1 MTDTLMQQGQHGAE
15 VLAGLMHEVFDPLV
29 ESIFDYGGKIVG
41 FAGDGVMALFPID
54 DEATSTALRALTSAS
69 VIQKRF
75 ADNPTRQTL
84 YGKFSISAKLGLA
97 SGSVSWGILC
107 SGDCE
112 QATYYFRGSAVDE
125 SAEAEHHARAG
136 DILLTESLCAL
147 LEGKIEA
154 VPSRAH
160 QRFLAFCSETPDS
173 NPVNFP
179 PIDLEVARRFM
190 PEEVIAH
197 DVRGEF
203 RQVVN
208 LFMRFPD
215 LSEEQLN
222 ELVGRIFELRDR
234 YGGLLNRLDFGD
246 KGCNMLMLWGAPVA
260 YENDIR
266 RALGFLLDLKSEV
279 DFPITAGVTYYIAHA
294 GYLGSMMCEDYT
306 CYGWGVNL
314 ASRFM
319 MSAPAGEIW
328 VDDRIARRVS
338 RRFDIE
344 FVGSQVFKGFAA
356 EQRVHRLLQRKQT
369 TEPIYHGELVGRE
382 EELARLAMFTEPL
395 WRGEFAGLLL
405 ITGDAG
411 IGKGRLVYEFRS
423 SKLFEDRKILWA
435 VCQSDQILR
444 QSFNPLRSW
453 LAGYFGFSHGQSVE
467 ERRQSFDARLD
478 DLLASL
484 PASALAME
492 LDRTRSILGAL
503 LDLRWENSLYEQLDA
518 EGRYNNTFLALI
530 TLLQAESLRQ
540 PVVIFLEDLQFT
552 DTDSRKFLP
561 SLQRTILAT
570 GHSYPIAIIATTRP
584 SDVTLDDELINARI
598 DLRGLAQSAIAS
610 FAETMLGGAADP
622 GLVSL
627 LLRRSEGNP
636 YFIEQIIRYLQEEN
650 YLETSRT
657 GWALVRRVRSNFL
670 PGDIRA
676 LLVAR
681 LDQLVREVKE
691 SVQTASVLGREFETR
706 VLSEML
712 QEHNNIQKSIA
723 EAEKAAI
730 WAPLNEIRYIF
741 SHGLLRDAAYE
752 MQMRARRRELHAL
765 AVHALEFLYPNDL
778 APRWVELAYHAEY
791 GELPEKAQK
800 YFSLAGRSASDLYQN
815 QQAIDY
821 YTRALTHTPAQEL
834 NTQFSLLVEREELYN
849 RIGDRTSQRKDLE
862 TLEDLA
868 GQLDDPRLL
877 GKVDMLFAHYF
888 ILVGDYP
895 GVLERSEHVV
905 EMSRMVA
912 DAEVLLDTYRVWPL
926 ALLRQ
931 GKFDEAMK
939 VAEEGRRLAR
949 WYADPVK
956 EGYILNTMALI
967 AIEQKNPA
975 IAHGYL
981 ERALVIAQSTGDR
994 RLESATLGNLG
1005 NSAGYIRKDYES
1017 AREYYESD
1025 YAISHERGDRSA
1037 EAAGLCNLGWAAGM
1051 QGDFPSARAYHER
1064 ALQLAREVGHIYLE
1078 TYTLINMSAN
1088 AGSTNE
1094 AQASL
1099 GYAEKALE
1107 LSHKAGD
1114 RSGEAWSLLYMGYAF
1129 LLLPDLSRAQDAFEG
1144 AVLIREELGQSGMKL
1159 EALAGLIQVLLAKD
1173 DSNAALN
1180 ETEKILAYLD
1190 AGGTLEG
1197 AEAPLRV
1204 YYACYTTLEKT
1215 GDPRSQTVLHLAVQL
1230 LEAQVS
1236 KLRSEDSRRM
1246 YVENVRWRKAIY
1258 EAWYKNPRPVRGN
1271 DLPADHHH

>member
-1 MTDTLMQQGQHGAE
+1 
-15 VLAGLMHEVFDPLV
+15 
-29 ESIFDYGGKIVG
+29 
-41 FAGDGVMALFPID
+41 
-54 DEATSTALRALTSAS
+54 
-69 VIQKRF
+69 
-75 ADNPTRQTL
+75 
-84 YGKFSISAKLGLA
+84 
-97 SGSVSWGILC
+97 
-107 SGDCE
+107 
-112 QATYYFRGSAVDE
+112 
-125 SAEAEHHARAG
+125 
-136 DILLTESLCAL
+136 
-147 LEGKIEA
+147 
-154 VPSRAH
+154 
-160 QRFLAFCSETPDS
+160 
-173 NPVNFP
+173 
-179 PIDLEVARRFM
+179 
-190 PEEVIAH
+190 
-197 DVRGEF
+197 
-203 RQVVN
+203 
-208 LFMRFPD
+208 
-215 LSEEQLN
+215 
-222 ELVGRIFELRDR
+222 
-234 YGGLLNRLDFGD
+234 
-246 KGCNMLMLWGAPVA
+246 
-260 YENDIR
+260 
-266 RALGFLLDLKSEV
+266 
-279 DFPITAGVTYYIAHA
+279 
-294 GYLGSMMCEDYT
+294 
-306 CYGWGVNL
+306 
-314 ASRFM
+314 
-319 MSAPAGEIW
+319 
-328 VDDRIARRVS
+328 
-338 RRFDIE
+338 
-344 FVGSQVFKGFAA
+344 
-356 EQRVHRLLQRKQT
+356 
-369 TEPIYHGELVGRE
+369 
-382 EELARLAMFTEPL
+382 
-395 WRGEFAGLLL
+395 
-405 ITGDAG
+405 
-411 IGKGRLVYEFRS
+411 
-423 SKLFEDRKILWA
+423 LFENKKILWA

-467 ERRQSFDARLD
+467 DRKQLFDGRLD
-478 DLLASL
+478 DLVASL
-484 PASALAME
+484 PTSILALE

-503 LDLRWENSLYEQLDA
+503 MDLHWENSLYEQLDA

-570 GHSYPIAIIATTRP
+570 GDSYPIAIIATTRP
-584 SDVTLDDELINARI
+584 SEVTLDDELITVRI
-598 DLRGLAQSAIAS
+598 DLRGLAQSAVAS

-627 LLRRSEGNP
+627 LHGRSEGNP

-681 LDQLVREVKE
+681 LDQLVHEVKE

-712 QEHNNIQKSIA
+712 QEHTNIPTYLA

-765 AVHALEFLYPNDL
+765 AVQALESLYPDDL

-791 GELPEKAQK
+791 GELPEKAQN
-800 YFSLAGRSASDLYQN
+800 YFSLAGKSASDLYQN

-821 YTRALTHTPAQEL
+821 YTRALTHTPAHKL
-834 NTQFSLLVEREELYN
+834 NTQFSLLIEREALYN

-862 TLEDLA
+862 TLEALA
-868 GQLDDPRLL
+868 GQLDDPRLV
-877 GKVDMLFAHYF
+877 GKVDMLFAHYL

-895 GVLERSEHVV
+895 GVLERSVHVM
-905 EMSRMVA
+905 EMSRVVT

-939 VAEEGRRLAR
+939 VALEGRRLAR
-949 WYADPVK
+949 WYADPIK

-975 IAHGYL
+975 IAYGYL
-981 ERALVIAQSTGDR
+981 ERALVIARSTGDR

-1017 AREYYESD
+1017 AREYYEAD

-1078 TYTLINMSAN
+1078 TYTLINLSAN
-1088 AGSTNE
+1088 TGFTNE

-1107 LSHKAGD
+1107 LSCRAGD
-1114 RSGEAWSLLYMGYAF
+1114 RSGEAWSLLYRGYAF
-1129 LLLPDLSRAQDAFEG
+1129 LLLPDLSRAQEAFEG
-1144 AVLIREELGQSGMKL
+1144 AMLIRDELGQPGMKL
-1159 EALAGLIQVLLAKD
+1159 EALAGLIQVFLGKD
-1173 DSNAALN
+1173 DVDSALKQ
-1180 ETEKILAYLD
+1180 TEKILAYLD
-1190 AGGTLEG
+1190 AGGSLEG

-1204 YYACYTTLEKT
+1204 YYACYITLAKK
-1215 GDPRSQTVLHLAVQL
+1215 GDPRSQTVLHSAVQL
-1230 LEAQVS
+1230 LESQVS
-1236 KLRSEDSRRM
+1236 KLRSEDSRRQ
-1246 YVENVRWRKAIY
+1246 YVENVPWRQAIQRAWH
-1258 EAWYKNPRPVRGN
+1258 EASNPVKDN
-1271 DLPADHHH
+1271 DLPADHRH